1 MQLIK
6 LIYKTTHIYQ
16 YTTRMRGI
24 LLFYLLTTKDNRTFV
39 FIKYYKYFLHVISD
53 Q

>member
-39 FIKYYKYFLHVISD
+39 FIKYFLHVISD